1 MLASAVFFYGRG
13 NTGGDSSPASLF
25 DAYDLIRD
33 LVGQGTYFYDQD
45 QANARPHLCVGAA
58 TLFAVALLAAGQVS
72 WILSFPFRNLT
83 EVFPSRA
90 PPLLRR
96 LLAKLFA
103 KVSYSGE
110 FR

>member
-33 LVGQGTYFYDQD
+33 LVGQGTYFCG

-72 WILSFPFRNLT
+72 
-83 EVFPSRA
+83 
-90 PPLLRR
+90 
-96 LLAKLFA
+96 
-103 KVSYSGE
+103 
-110 FR
+110 

>member
-45 QANARPHLCVGAA
+45 NARPHLCVGAA

-72 WILSFPFRNLT
+72 RILSF
-83 EVFPSRA
+83 S
-90 PPLLRR
+90 
-96 LLAKLFA
+96 
-103 KVSYSGE
+103 
-110 FR
+110 